1 MGSGPVKVK
10 GKGVSETM
18 IQEDNFPD
26 RTKFIVFSLIAVIAV
41 LMAWASTPSH

>member
-1 MGSGPVKVK
+1 MGSGPVRVK

-26 RTKFIVFSLIAVIAV
+26 RTKFIVFALMAVIAV
-41 LMAWASTPSH
+41 LMAWVSSPGK